1 MKRAAAL
8 LAASLLTACSIAPQ
22 PLAPVPLGHD
32 RFRHADPSAGHAPS
46 PDAWPAWFDDPQLG
60 TLVDTAL
67 AHNLDVRAAAARVDQ
82 AQALLGIR
90 DAALAP
96 AVRIDPSFSR
106 ARVSGTVDNA
116 LPKRTMHNWSVPV
129 AARYE
134 VDLWGRL
141 RGDAD
146 IGAQNVLQAAAD
158 RDAVRLR
165 VAAEVA
171 VAYLTLRYVDDDL
184 AALDSA
190 IGLRRT
196 ALDVIAARVR
206 AGAASDLDA
215 LRASADL
222 DTARADLA
230 DSQRLREHLVDAVA
244 VLTGASPTAFEIRTS
259 TVPVQVPDVPSG
271 LPSTLLAR
279 RPDVFAAARRADA
292 ASLALGIARTAWLPA
307 LTLTA
312 DGGFATRDLRSFLDR
327 NSSLWSLGANVALTL
342 FDGGKRAA
350 AVAAARAG
358 TDIADANY
366 RASAIGALRDVQDAL
381 DDIAAEKE
389 RIVRYESAARA
400 TAVAARLSL
409 SRYAH
414 GYVSYLE
421 VIDADRD
428 ALNVRRQLIH
438 SRQALAI
445 ATVSLVRALGGG
457 WAPPTRAAVC
467 VRAATATLSVHQ
479 AQCRPAGADC
489 APANANCGSGT
500 RVDAPAANA
509 AQRAWTWPD
518 SPDSASFSSAY
529 ARTISSSE

>member
-1 MKRAAAL
+1 MKHALAL
-8 LAASLLTACSIAPQ
+8 LAAATLAACSIAPQ
-22 PLAPVPLGHD
+22 PLAPMPVGND
-32 RFRHADPSAGHAPS
+32 RFRHAAPS
-46 PDAWPAWFDDPQLG
+46 TDERAPSLHAWPAWFGDPQLG
-60 TLVDTAL
+60 ILVDAAL
-67 AHNLDVRAAAARVDQ
+67 ARNFDIRAAAARVAQ
-82 AQALLGIR
+82 AQALLGMR

-96 AVRIDPSFSR
+96 VVRIDPSFSR
-106 ARVSGTVDNA
+106 SRVSGTVDNA

-129 AARYE
+129 TASYE

-146 IGAQNVLQAAAD
+146 VGAQNVLQAAAD

-165 VAAEVA
+165 IASEVAAD
-171 VAYLTLRYVDDDL
+171 YLTLRFVDDDL
-184 AALDSA
+184 ATLARA

-222 DTARADLA
+222 DTAHADLA
-230 DSQRLREHLVDAVA
+230 ESRRLRENLVDAIA
-244 VLTGASPTAFEIRTS
+244 VLTGVSPTAFDLGTRA
-259 TVPVQVPDVPSG
+259 VPVRVPDVPAG
-271 LPSTLLAR
+271 LPSTLLAQ

-292 ASLALGIARTAWLPA
+292 ASLELGIARTAWLPS

-312 DGGFATRDLRSFLDR
+312 DGGFATRDLRTFLDR

-342 FDGGKRAA
+342 FDGGKRDA

-358 TDIADANY
+358 MDVADANY
-366 RASAIGALRDVQDAL
+366 RATAIAALRDVQDAL
-381 DDIAAEKE
+381 NDIAAQNE
-389 RIVRYESAARA
+389 RILRYDSAARA
-400 TAVAARLSL
+400 TDASARLSL

-428 ALNVRRQLIH
+428 ALNARRQLIH
-438 SRQALAI
+438 SRQALAV

-457 WAPPTRAAVC
+457 WTPPTQAGRDGLRESTRA
-467 VRAATATLSVHQ
+467 
-479 AQCRPAGADC
+479 
-489 APANANCGSGT
+489 
-500 RVDAPAANA
+500 DA
-509 AQRAWTWPD
+509 R
-518 SPDSASFSSAY
+518 
-529 ARTISSSE
+529 